1 MIVPGRRG
9 GWLPYYVAAAL
20 GFAFMIGFAD
30 RADPMSARII
40 LALGSSAFAG
50 VILLMG
56 LLIMTLRGHRR
67 FAFLEELPTEE
78 AMAQEKRMVLAAI
91 KEIEFDHAMNKLNE
105 VDYSNLRDRYEAEAL
120 RVFKAIDDE
129 RAAWLKKAEAL
140 ASRHLEDAG
149 IALTEAPEGA
159 PPAVPPQA
167 EAESEGAE
175 QTCSKCETRNDADA
189 VFCKKCGEQIA
200 EDPA

>member
-30 RADPMSARII
+30 RTDPMSARII

-78 AMAQEKRMVLAAI
+78 TMAQEKRMVLAAI

-105 VDYSNLRDRYEAEAL
+105 ADYSSLRQRYEAEAL
-120 RVFKAIDDE
+120 RVLKAIDDE
-129 RAAWLKKAEAL
+129 RAAWRKKAEAL
-140 ASRHLEDAG
+140 ATRHLDDAG
-149 IALTEAPEGA
+149 ITSAKAPEKT
-159 PPAVPPQA
+159 PPAVPPK
-167 EAESEGAE
+167 AESEGAL
-175 QTCSKCETRNDADA
+175 QTCSKCETQNDADA
-189 VFCKKCGEQIA
+189 VFCKKCGARIT
-200 EDPA
+200 EDSA